1 MPASTYRRTTLL
13 TLGAALAMSL
23 ASPVFASLPPSIDGQ
38 PMPSLAPM
46 LAKVTPAVV
55 NISTKTRISTRNAY
69 FDDPLFRQLFGNQ
82 GVPRERVEQSLGSG
96 VVIDAAKG
104 YVLTNNHVVGGADD
118 ITVTLQDGRDFKA
131 KLLGTDPDTD
141 VAVLQIP
148 AENLQALPIADS
160 AQLRVGDFVVAVGD
174 PFGLGQ
180 TATSGM
186 VSALGRSGLGKGFQ
200 NFIQT
205 DASINPGN
213 SGGALVNL
221 RGELVGINSMIYT
234 PSGGNVGIGFAI
246 PTDLATGVMKQLLTY
261 GKVRRGN
268 LGRGSAGHHAAHRP
282 GVEAEGYEWRRRHAH
297 QRGLAGRWRRVAD
310 GRCADGRGWEAGACG
325 AGCAQCG
332 GLAAAWGESEAHGEA
347 RRGVTGCGG
356 DDRRGDDRH
365 AGWGEGGCAS
375 GWRHAERS
383 HAGSEGAGALWG
395 VVEWCETRV
404 GGGWSGAAG
413 WGYRHCGL
421 AAAGAWGEELSDDGV
436 VGWEAVV
443 AYGGAW
449 GCCLLRGAVRAVSL
463 RCREDYV
470 AEVLWHLSPL
480 KRLPQS
486 RPAQA
491 WSPPTL
497 RSSPCAAIPVQ
508 LSLWEPLQRRCL
520 NPLP

>member
-268 LGRGSAGHHAAHRP
+268 LGVEVQDITPRIAQALKLKDTNGAVVTRINEGSPADGAGLQTGDVLTAVDGKPVRAAQDVRNAEGLLPLGAKVKLTVRRDGASRDVEATIAAAKIATLDGAKVDARLAGVTLSDLTPDQKAQGLYGVSLSGVRRGS
-282 GVEAEGYEWRRRHAH
+282 
-297 QRGLAGRWRRVAD
+297 
-310 GRCADGRGWEAGACG
+310 
-325 AGCAQCG
+325 
-332 GLAAAWGESEAHGEA
+332 
-347 RRGVTGCGG
+347 
-356 DDRRGDDRH
+356 
-365 AGWGEGGCAS
+365 
-375 GWRHAERS
+375 
-383 HAGSEGAGALWG
+383 
-395 VVEWCETRV
+395 
-404 GGGWSGAAG
+404 
-413 WGYRHCGL
+413 
-421 AAAGAWGEELSDDGV
+421 AAAGAGLQDGDI
-436 VGWEAVV
+436 VV
-443 AYGGAW
+443 AVSQQRVLGVKSFPTTGSLGGRQ
-449 GCCLLRGAVRAVSL
+449 LLLTVVRGDAVYYAVL
-463 RCREDYV
+463 
-470 AEVLWHLSPL
+470 
-480 KRLPQS
+480 
-486 RPAQA
+486 
-491 WSPPTL
+491 
-497 RSSPCAAIPVQ
+497 
-508 LSLWEPLQRRCL
+508 
-520 NPLP
+520 